1 VQALFILVPLVLVV
15 LLNLPFKQAYRKT
28 AFYAAVFTAVFQ
40 MVLSLTS
47 GFLLWKNITD
57 LFSFNFIA
65 NLGVDFFSLVVL
77 FTIGLISLISIAV
90 CRSSYDKDKFNFF
103 NLILIV
109 MMGMNGVVLTRDIF
123 SLYVFL
129 EITAVTSFILIAM
142 DKGIEA
148 FEGAFKYLVLSALA
162 TIFILSAIAFTF
174 NAVHS
179 LSYTD
184 ISSYLKGLGGHF
196 PPQIIAALV
205 LFITGLSIKAGVV
218 PFHGWLPDAYMSSPS
233 AVSILLAGI
242 VTKVAGV
249 YTIMRFA
256 GDIMNNITIVSNIL
270 MAFGALSIVI
280 GALAAIGQKDFK
292 RILAYSSISQI
303 GYIILAT
310 GAGTPLAFAG
320 ALLHFFN
327 HATFKSLLFVNSAAV
342 EYSTGT
348 RDIDKLGG
356 LAGKMPV
363 TGVTSII
370 GFLSTMGMPPMAG
383 FWSKLIII
391 IAVWTSGN
399 YTYSVIAL
407 LASILTLAYF
417 LILQRKV
424 FFGKLAEG
432 LRNVKEAGALMSF
445 SAILL
450 ALITVAA
457 GLAFPFIIYYLQA
470 HGLLK
475 LVIS

>member
-1 VQALFILVPLVLVV
+1 MQALFIIVPLVLVV

-28 AFYAAVFTAVFQ
+28 AFYAAVFTAIFQ

-57 LFSFNFIA
+57 VFSFNFITL
-65 NLGVDFFSLVVL
+65 LGVDFFSLVVL
-77 FTIGLISLISIAV
+77 FTIGLIALISLAV
-90 CRSSYDKDKFNFF
+90 CQSSYDKDKFNFF

-148 FEGAFKYLVLSALA
+148 FEGAFKYLVLSAIA

-184 ISSYLKGLGGHF
+184 ISAYLKGLGGHF
-196 PPQIIAALV
+196 PPQVVAALV

-218 PFHGWLPDAYMSSPS
+218 PFHGWLPDAYMSAPS
-233 AVSILLAGI
+233 AVSVLLAGI

-256 GDIMNNITIVSNIL
+256 LDIMNNITIVSNIL

-348 RDIDKLGG
+348 REIDKLGG
-356 LAGKMPV
+356 LAGRMPV

-432 LRNVKEAGALMSF
+432 LHNVKEAGALMSF

-450 ALITVAA
+450 AAITVAA

-470 HGLLK
+470 HGPLK